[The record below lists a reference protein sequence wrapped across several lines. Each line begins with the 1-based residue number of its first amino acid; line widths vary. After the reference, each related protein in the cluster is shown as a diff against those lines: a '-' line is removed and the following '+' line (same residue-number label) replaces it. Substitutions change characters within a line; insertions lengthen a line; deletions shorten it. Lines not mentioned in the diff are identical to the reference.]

1 MSEGLNTR
9 VIHHGES
16 FAGDTGTVM
25 PPIFPTST
33 FAHGNAGGFDYTRSG
48 NPNFRILDSVLAS
61 VEGCAHATVFASGVS
76 AITAVVS
83 QLKQGDLVLCEENLY
98 GCTVRLFEQVFAKF
112 GLKTAWADFTQPA
125 ALEQIQAQTPAM
137 VWLESPT
144 NPLLKVIDLEAVC
157 SVTQPLGIPAV
168 VDNTFAT
175 ALEQIQAQTPAMV
188 WLESP
193 TNPLLKVIDLEA
205 VCAIT
210 QPLGIPVVVDNTFAT
225 ALVQRPL
232 DLGATLSLTSTTKY
246 INGHSD
252 ALGGAVCTNDHEWHQ
267 KMVFSQKALGLQPSP
282 FDCWLITRGIKTLP
296 LRLKQQMA
304 NAAALADQLADHA
317 KVNWVR
323 YPHRSDH
330 PQHQVATRQMRAG
343 GAIVTVSFNASQEQT
358 YALCKQL
365 RWFTM
370 AESLGGIESLIC
382 HPATMTHAAVSAEV
396 KAKLGID
403 DGLVRFSVG
412 CEDLADLQADLN
424 QALELL
430 V

>member
-1 MSEGLNTR
+1 MQKPPDQQIPDAGLCTR
-9 VIHHGES
+9 VIHHGTS
-16 FAGDTGTVM
+16 FADDTGTVM

-48 NPNFRILDSVLAS
+48 NPNFRILDAVLAS
-61 VEGCAHATVFASGVS
+61 VEGCAHATVFGSGVS

-83 QLKQGDLVLCEENLY
+83 QLQQGDLVLCEENLY

-112 GLKTAWADFTQPA
+112 GLRTQWMDFTQPD
-125 ALEQIQAQTPAM
+125 ALNSIRESMPAM

-157 SVTQPLGIPAV
+157 EVAQPL
-168 VDNTFAT
+168 N
-175 ALEQIQAQTPAMV
+175 
-188 WLESP
+188 
-193 TNPLLKVIDLEA
+193 
-205 VCAIT
+205 
-210 QPLGIPVVVDNTFAT
+210 IPVVVDNTFAT
-225 ALVQRPL
+225 ALVQKPL
-232 DLGATLSLTSTTKY
+232 ELGATLSLTSTTKY

-252 ALGGAVCTNDHEWHQ
+252 ALGGAVCTNDPQWHQ

-296 LRLKQQMA
+296 LRLRQQMS
-304 NAAALADQLADHA
+304 NAAALADQLAGHP

-323 YPHRSDH
+323 YPHRPDH
-330 PQHQVATRQMRAG
+330 PQHAVARRQMAAG
-343 GAIVTVSFNASQEQT
+343 GAIVTVSFAANQVQT

-382 HPATMTHAAVSAEV
+382 HPATMTHAAVSAEM

-412 CEDLADLQADLN
+412 CEDLVDLQADLQ

-430 V
+430 A

>member
-1 MSEGLNTR
+1 MNDPGSNSTNLGVNTR

-16 FAGDTGTVM
+16 FARETGTVM
-25 PPIFPTST
+25 PPIFPSST
-33 FAHGNAGGFDYTRSG
+33 FAHGNPGGFDYTRSG
-48 NPNFRILDSVLAS
+48 TPNFRILDSVLAS
-61 VEGCAHATVFASGVS
+61 LEGCDHATVFASGVS

-83 QLKQGDLVLCEENLY
+83 QLSQGDLVLCEENLY

-112 GLKTAWADFTQPA
+112 GLRTQWVDFTQPE
-125 ALEQIQAQTPAM
+125 ALDAIRISQPAM

-144 NPLLKVIDLEAVC
+144 NPLLKVIDL
-157 SVTQPLGIPAV
+157 G
-168 VDNTFAT
+168 
-175 ALEQIQAQTPAMV
+175 
-188 WLESP
+188 
-193 TNPLLKVIDLEA
+193 A
-205 VCAIT
+205 VCAVT
-210 QPLGIPVVVDNTFAT
+210 KPLGIPVVVDNTFAT

-232 DLGATLSLTSTTKY
+232 ELGATLSLTSTTKY

-252 ALGGAVCTNDHEWHQ
+252 ALGGAVCTNDADWHQ

-304 NAAALADQLADHA
+304 NAAALADQLADHPR
-317 KVNWVR
+317 VNWVR
-323 YPHRSDH
+323 YPHRPDH
-330 PQHQVATRQMRAG
+330 PQNAVARRQMAAG
-343 GAIVTVSFNASQEQT
+343 GAIVTVSFQATQEQT

-365 RWFTM
+365 QWFTM

-412 CEDLADLQADLN
+412 CEDLTDLQADLR

-430 V
+430 A

>member
-1 MSEGLNTR
+1 MQKPPDQQIPDAGLCTR
-9 VIHHGES
+9 VIHHGTS
-16 FAGDTGTVM
+16 FADDTGTVM

-48 NPNFRILDSVLAS
+48 NPNFRILDAVLAS
-61 VEGCAHATVFASGVS
+61 VEGCAHATVFGSGVS
-76 AITAVVS
+76 AITAVVT
-83 QLKQGDLVLCEENLY
+83 QLSQGDLVLCEENLY

-112 GLKTAWADFTQPA
+112 GLRTQWVDFTQPD
-125 ALEQIQAQTPAM
+125 ALNSIRESMPAM

-157 SVTQPLGIPAV
+157 EVTQPL
-168 VDNTFAT
+168 N
-175 ALEQIQAQTPAMV
+175 
-188 WLESP
+188 
-193 TNPLLKVIDLEA
+193 
-205 VCAIT
+205 
-210 QPLGIPVVVDNTFAT
+210 IPVVVDNTFAT
-225 ALVQRPL
+225 ALVQKPL
-232 DLGATLSLTSTTKY
+232 ELGATLSLTSTTKY

-252 ALGGAVCTNDHEWHQ
+252 ALGGAVCTNDPQWHQ

-296 LRLKQQMA
+296 LRLRQQMA
-304 NAAALADQLADHA
+304 NAAALADQLADHP

-323 YPHRSDH
+323 YPHRQDH
-330 PQHQVATRQMRAG
+330 PQHTVAKRQMAAG
-343 GAIVTVSFNASQEQT
+343 GAIVTVSFAANQVQT
-358 YALCKQL
+358 YALCKRL

-382 HPATMTHAAVSAEV
+382 HPATMTHAAVSAEM

-412 CEDLADLQADLN
+412 CEDLVDLQADLQ

-430 V
+430 A

>member
-1 MSEGLNTR
+1 MNEGLNTR

-16 FAGDTGTVM
+16 YAADTGTVM
-25 PPIFPTST
+25 PPIFPSST
-33 FAHGNAGGFDYTRSG
+33 FAHGNPNGFDYTRSG
-48 NPNFRILDSVLAS
+48 NPNFRILDGVLAS

-112 GLKTAWADFTQPA
+112 GLRTEWLDFTQPQ
-125 ALEQIQAQTPAM
+125 ALDAIRTSQPAM

-144 NPLLKVIDLEAVC
+144 NPLLKVIDLQEVC
-157 SVTQPLGIPAV
+157 DVTR
-168 VDNTFAT
+168 
-175 ALEQIQAQTPAMV
+175 
-188 WLESP
+188 
-193 TNPLLKVIDLEA
+193 
-205 VCAIT
+205 
-210 QPLGIPVVVDNTFAT
+210 PLGIPVVVDNTFAT

-232 DLGATLSLTSTTKY
+232 ELGATLSLTSTTKY

-252 ALGGAVCTNDHEWHQ
+252 ALGGAVCTNDPDWHQ

-296 LRLKQQMA
+296 LRLRQQMG
-304 NAAALADQLADHA
+304 NAAALADQLAKHP

-330 PQHQVATRQMRAG
+330 PQHAVANRQMSAG
-343 GAIVTVSFNASQEQT
+343 GAIVTVSFNASQDQT
-358 YALCKQL
+358 YTLCKQL

-382 HPATMTHAAVSAEV
+382 HPATMTHAAVSAAV

-412 CEDLADLQADLN
+412 CEDLTDLQQDLE
-424 QALELL
+424 QALEQLA
-430 V
+430 

>member
-1 MSEGLNTR
+1 MATDFSRSPSQPAPATR
-9 VIHHGES
+9 AIHHGES

-25 PPIFPTST
+25 PPIYATST
-33 FAHGNAGGFDYTRSG
+33 FAHGNPGGFDYTRSG
-48 NPNFRILDSVLAS
+48 NPNFRILEGVLAS
-61 VEGCAHATVFASGVS
+61 VEECAHATVFGSGVS
-76 AITAVVS
+76 AITAIAS
-83 QLKQGDLVLCEENLY
+83 TLSSGDLVLCEENLY

-112 GLKTAWADFTQPA
+112 GVRTEWVDFTDPE
-125 ALEQIQAQTPAM
+125 ALNSITTLQPAM

-144 NPLLKVIDLEAVC
+144 NPLLKVIDL
-157 SVTQPLGIPAV
+157 Q
-168 VDNTFAT
+168 
-175 ALEQIQAQTPAMV
+175 Q
-188 WLESP
+188 
-193 TNPLLKVIDLEA
+193 
-205 VCAIT
+205 VCAVAKS
-210 QPLGIPVVVDNTFAT
+210 LDIPVVVDNTFAT

-252 ALGGAVCTNDHEWHQ
+252 ALGGAVCTNDPEWHQ

-304 NAAALADQLADHA
+304 NAAVLADQLAGHA

-412 CEDLADLQADLN
+412 CEDLADLQADLD

-430 V
+430 A

>member
-1 MSEGLNTR
+1 MNAGLNTR

-16 FAGDTGTVM
+16 FADDTGTVM

-33 FAHGNAGGFDYTRSG
+33 FAHGNPGGFDYTRSG
-48 NPNFRILDSVLAS
+48 NPNFRILDAVLAS
-61 VEGCAHATVFASGVS
+61 VEGCDHATVFASGVS

-112 GLKTAWADFTQPA
+112 GLRTKWVDFTKTD
-125 ALEQIQAQTPAM
+125 ALDAIRSQNPAM

-144 NPLLKVIDLEAVC
+144 NPLLKVIDLQAVC
-157 SVTQPLGIPAV
+157 S
-168 VDNTFAT
+168 
-175 ALEQIQAQTPAMV
+175 M
-188 WLESP
+188 
-193 TNPLLKVIDLEA
+193 
-205 VCAIT
+205 T

-232 DLGATLSLTSTTKY
+232 ELGATLSLTSTTKY

-252 ALGGAVCTNDHEWHQ
+252 ALGGAVCTNDPDWHQ

-296 LRLKQQMA
+296 LRLKQQMT
-304 NAAALADQLADHA
+304 NASALADQLAEHP

-323 YPHRSDH
+323 YPSRRDH
-330 PQHQVATRQMRAG
+330 PQHAVAVKQMTGG
-343 GAIVTVSFNASQEQT
+343 GAIVTASFNASQDQT
-358 YALCKQL
+358 YALCKRL

-382 HPATMTHAAVSAEV
+382 HPATMTHAAVSDEV

-403 DGLVRFSVG
+403 AGLVRFSVG
-412 CEDLADLQADLN
+412 CEDLSDLQADLH
-424 QALELL
+424 QALEPLT
-430 V
+430 

>member
-1 MSEGLNTR
+1 MQKPPDQQIPDAGLCTR
-9 VIHHGES
+9 VIHHGTS
-16 FAGDTGTVM
+16 FADDTGTVM

-48 NPNFRILDSVLAS
+48 NPNFRILDAVLAS
-61 VEGCAHATVFASGVS
+61 VEGCAHATVFGSGVS

-83 QLKQGDLVLCEENLY
+83 QLQQGDLVLCEENLY

-112 GLKTAWADFTQPA
+112 GLRTQWMDFTQPD
-125 ALEQIQAQTPAM
+125 ALNSIRESMPAM

-157 SVTQPLGIPAV
+157 EVAQPL
-168 VDNTFAT
+168 N
-175 ALEQIQAQTPAMV
+175 
-188 WLESP
+188 
-193 TNPLLKVIDLEA
+193 
-205 VCAIT
+205 
-210 QPLGIPVVVDNTFAT
+210 IPVVVDNTFAT
-225 ALVQRPL
+225 ALVQKPL
-232 DLGATLSLTSTTKY
+232 ELGATLSLTSTTKY

-252 ALGGAVCTNDHEWHQ
+252 ALGGAVCTNDPQWHQ

-296 LRLKQQMA
+296 LRLRQQMS
-304 NAAALADQLADHA
+304 NAAALADQLADHP

-323 YPHRSDH
+323 YPHRPDH
-330 PQHQVATRQMRAG
+330 PQHAVARRQMAAG
-343 GAIVTVSFNASQEQT
+343 GAIVTVSFAANQVQT

-382 HPATMTHAAVSAEV
+382 HPATMTHAAVSAEM

-412 CEDLADLQADLN
+412 CEDLVDLQADLQ

-430 V
+430 A

>member
-1 MSEGLNTR
+1 MNAGNNTR
-9 VIHHGES
+9 VIHHGIS
-16 FAGDTGTVM
+16 FAEDTGTVM

-33 FAHGNAGGFDYTRSG
+33 FAHGNQAGFDYTRSG
-48 NPNFRILDSVLAS
+48 NPNFRILDGVLAS
-61 VEGCAHATVFASGVS
+61 LEGCEHATVFASGVS

-112 GLKTAWADFTQPA
+112 GIRTEWVDFTKPETLA
-125 ALEQIQAQTPAM
+125 AIGSKQPAM

-144 NPLLKVIDLEAVC
+144 NPLLKVIDLQAVC
-157 SVTQPLGIPAV
+157 SV
-168 VDNTFAT
+168 
-175 ALEQIQAQTPAMV
+175 
-188 WLESP
+188 
-193 TNPLLKVIDLEA
+193 
-205 VCAIT
+205 T

-232 DLGATLSLTSTTKY
+232 ELGATLSLTSTTKY

-252 ALGGAVCTNDHEWHQ
+252 ALGGAVCTNDSEWHQ

-304 NAAALADQLADHA
+304 NAAALADQLASHS

-323 YPHRSDH
+323 YPHRTDH
-330 PQHQVATRQMRAG
+330 PQHAVALKQMAAG
-343 GAIVTVSFNASQEQT
+343 GAIVTASFKANQEQT
-358 YALCKQL
+358 YALCKCL

-382 HPATMTHAAVSAEV
+382 HPATMTHAAVSTEM

-412 CEDLADLQADLN
+412 CEDLEDLETDLE
-424 QALELL
+424 QALRLL
-430 V
+430 A

>member
-1 MSEGLNTR
+1 MHHPGSDPNELGLNTR

-16 FAGDTGTVM
+16 FSGETGTVM

-33 FAHGNAGGFDYTRSG
+33 FAHGNSGGFDYTRSG
-48 NPNFRILDSVLAS
+48 NPNFRILDGVLAS
-61 VEGCAHATVFASGVS
+61 LEGCSHATVFASGVS

-83 QLKQGDLVLCEENLY
+83 HLSQGDLVLCEENLY

-112 GLKTAWADFTQPA
+112 GLRTAWVDFTQPA
-125 ALEQIQAQTPAM
+125 AVEEIRSLKPAM

-144 NPLLKVIDLEAVC
+144 NPLLKVIDLKTVSTVARSLNV
-157 SVTQPLGIPAV
+157 
-168 VDNTFAT
+168 
-175 ALEQIQAQTPAMV
+175 
-188 WLESP
+188 
-193 TNPLLKVIDLEA
+193 
-205 VCAIT
+205 
-210 QPLGIPVVVDNTFAT
+210 PVVVDNTFAT

-252 ALGGAVCTNDHEWHQ
+252 ALGGAVCTNDPDWHQ

-304 NAAALADQLADHA
+304 NAAAVADQLAVHPR
-317 KVNWVR
+317 VNEVL
-323 YPHRSDH
+323 YPHRPDH
-330 PQHQVATRQMRAG
+330 HQHTLAKQQMAAG
-343 GAIVTVSFNASQEQT
+343 GAIVTVRFDASQEQT
-358 YALCKQL
+358 YAFCKQL

-382 HPATMTHAAVSAEV
+382 HPATMTHAAVSSAV
-396 KAKLGID
+396 KQKLGID

-412 CEDLADLQADLN
+412 CEDLTDLQADLQ
-424 QALELL
+424 QALESLA
-430 V
+430 

>member
-1 MSEGLNTR
+1 MNAGNNTR
-9 VIHHGES
+9 VIHHGIS
-16 FAGDTGTVM
+16 FAEDTGTVM

-33 FAHGNAGGFDYTRSG
+33 FAHGNQAGFDYTRSG
-48 NPNFRILDSVLAS
+48 NPNFRILDRVLAS
-61 VEGCAHATVFASGVS
+61 LEGCEHATVFASGVS

-112 GLKTAWADFTQPA
+112 GLRTEWVDFTKPEALA
-125 ALEQIQAQTPAM
+125 AIGSKQPAM

-144 NPLLKVIDLEAVC
+144 NPLLKVIDL
-157 SVTQPLGIPAV
+157 Q
-168 VDNTFAT
+168 
-175 ALEQIQAQTPAMV
+175 
-188 WLESP
+188 
-193 TNPLLKVIDLEA
+193 A
-205 VCAIT
+205 VCAVT

-232 DLGATLSLTSTTKY
+232 KLGATLSLTSTTKY

-252 ALGGAVCTNDHEWHQ
+252 ALGGAVCTNDSEWHQ

-304 NAAALADQLADHA
+304 NAAALADQLASHP

-323 YPHRSDH
+323 YPHRTDH
-330 PQHQVATRQMRAG
+330 PQHAVALRQMSAG
-343 GAIVTVSFNASQEQT
+343 GAIVTVSFNANQEET
-358 YALCKQL
+358 YALCKCL

-382 HPATMTHAAVSAEV
+382 HPATMTHAAVSADM

-403 DGLVRFSVG
+403 DGLVRLSVG
-412 CEDLADLQADLN
+412 CEDLEDLQTDLQ
-424 QALELL
+424 QALRLL
-430 V
+430 A

>member
-1 MSEGLNTR
+1 MTDAAVTNPVSEPGSNTPAVGVNTR

-16 FAGDTGTVM
+16 FAGETGSVM

-33 FAHGNAGGFDYTRSG
+33 FAHGNPGGFDYTRSG

-61 VEGCAHATVFASGVS
+61 VEGCDHATVFGSGVS

-112 GLKTAWADFTQPA
+112 GLRTEWVDFTKPE
-125 ALEQIQAQTPAM
+125 ALASIRNSQPAM

-144 NPLLKVIDLEAVC
+144 NPLLKVIDL
-157 SVTQPLGIPAV
+157 Q
-168 VDNTFAT
+168 
-175 ALEQIQAQTPAMV
+175 
-188 WLESP
+188 
-193 TNPLLKVIDLEA
+193 A
-205 VCAIT
+205 VCAVS
-210 QPLGIPVVVDNTFAT
+210 QPLGIPVLVDNTFAT

-252 ALGGAVCTNDHEWHQ
+252 ALGGVVCTNDPDWHK

-296 LRLKQQMA
+296 LRMRQQMA
-304 NAAALADQLADHA
+304 NAAALADQLADHPS
-317 KVNWVR
+317 VNWVR
-323 YPHRSDH
+323 YPHRADH
-330 PQHQVATRQMRAG
+330 PQYNVAQQQMNAG
-343 GAIVTVSFNASQEQT
+343 GAIVTVSFKATQEQT
-358 YALCKQL
+358 YTLCKQL

-382 HPATMTHAAVSAEV
+382 HPATMTHAAVAAEV

-412 CEDLADLQADLN
+412 CEDLVDLQADLA

-430 V
+430 A

>member
-1 MSEGLNTR
+1 MNAGNNTR
-9 VIHHGES
+9 VIHHGIS
-16 FAGDTGTVM
+16 FAEDTGTVM

-33 FAHGNAGGFDYTRSG
+33 FAHGNQAGFDYTRSG
-48 NPNFRILDSVLAS
+48 NPNFRILDGVLAS
-61 VEGCAHATVFASGVS
+61 LEGCEHATVFASGVS

-112 GLKTAWADFTQPA
+112 GIRTEWVDFTKPETLA
-125 ALEQIQAQTPAM
+125 AIGSKQPAM

-144 NPLLKVIDLEAVC
+144 NPLLKVIDL
-157 SVTQPLGIPAV
+157 Q
-168 VDNTFAT
+168 
-175 ALEQIQAQTPAMV
+175 
-188 WLESP
+188 
-193 TNPLLKVIDLEA
+193 A
-205 VCAIT
+205 VCAVT

-232 DLGATLSLTSTTKY
+232 ELGATLSLTSTTKY

-252 ALGGAVCTNDHEWHQ
+252 ALGGAVCTNDSEWHQ

-304 NAAALADQLADHA
+304 NAAALADQLASHP

-323 YPHRSDH
+323 YPHRTDH
-330 PQHQVATRQMRAG
+330 PQHAVALQQMAAG
-343 GAIVTVSFNASQEQT
+343 GAIVTVSFNANQEET
-358 YALCKQL
+358 YALCKCL

-382 HPATMTHAAVSAEV
+382 HPATMTHAAVSGDM

-403 DGLVRFSVG
+403 DGLVRLSVG
-412 CEDLADLQADLN
+412 CEDLEDLQTDLQ
-424 QALELL
+424 QALRLL
-430 V
+430 A

>member
-1 MSEGLNTR
+1 MNAGNNTR
-9 VIHHGES
+9 VIHHGIS
-16 FAGDTGTVM
+16 FAEDTGTVM

-33 FAHGNAGGFDYTRSG
+33 FAHGNQAGFDYTRSG
-48 NPNFRILDSVLAS
+48 NPNFRILDRVLAS
-61 VEGCAHATVFASGVS
+61 LEGCEHATVFASGVS

-112 GLKTAWADFTQPA
+112 GLRTEWVDFTKPEALA
-125 ALEQIQAQTPAM
+125 AIGSKQPAM

-144 NPLLKVIDLEAVC
+144 NPLLKVIDL
-157 SVTQPLGIPAV
+157 Q
-168 VDNTFAT
+168 
-175 ALEQIQAQTPAMV
+175 
-188 WLESP
+188 
-193 TNPLLKVIDLEA
+193 A
-205 VCAIT
+205 VCAVT

-232 DLGATLSLTSTTKY
+232 ELGATLSLTSTTKY

-252 ALGGAVCTNDHEWHQ
+252 ALGGAVCTNDSEWHQ

-304 NAAALADQLADHA
+304 NAAALADQLASHPN
-317 KVNWVR
+317 VNWVR
-323 YPHRSDH
+323 YPYRTDH
-330 PQHQVATRQMRAG
+330 PQHAVALRQMSAG
-343 GAIVTVSFNASQEQT
+343 GAIVTVSFNANQEET
-358 YALCKQL
+358 YALCKCL

-382 HPATMTHAAVSAEV
+382 HPATMTHAAVSADM

-403 DGLVRFSVG
+403 DGLVRLSVG
-412 CEDLADLQADLN
+412 CEDLEDLQTDLQ
-424 QALELL
+424 QALRLL
-430 V
+430 A